1 MNRLRSAKRI
11 QLGVVGVGLF
21 AMLGAAV
28 STAAANTGLPY
39 IGERPRP
46 CQVNVPRAEALDG
59 GYLTDEACTTIY
71 VKPPQ
76 FGAAR
81 MSSHSRTL
89 NLDNCEGIN
98 DLNRI
103 QIKAIQDIRKVEMQM
118 QEAQAKLSV
127 NPTEDL
133 LNRIKE
139 MTKLVNSAM
148 ELERSMR
155 SYLDSK
161 KSEVGGSV
169 TVTLDNLW
177 GQIVE
182 KYKVLNS
189 PSLNGLVVER
199 MPINAAFLSYD
210 MVRQS
215 EDLALG
221 GISTALSPVIQT
233 TKTTLPVRLPP
244 AMDPSKRSDG
254 ELPDSMAP
262 PVSAYAF
269 GNSASITMVLSLLG
283 LCPYTGISSPLRLP
297 GTESLVS
304 YLTPNVT
311 YFYPVASKSFYKV
324 KINASA
330 LASAVVQSYQKANVV
345 DASRLA
351 QLLSGGSSLAF
362 EEQSSQDVRG
372 AQSLTPEQKQ
382 TIKGQL
388 ITYVTEAVL
397 KNIGNLIGALKESS
411 DYQNSNTEVH
421 RGSRCHGKW
430 FWRRCHNYTYEVVV
444 KTPNWDAIARKVESI
459 LNASSGTVTSNQST
473 YEYSDTM
480 AFIPPEEIIKI
491 RNQRQE
497 TGGVQ

>member
-1 MNRLRSAKRI
+1 
-11 QLGVVGVGLF
+11 
-21 AMLGAAV
+21 
-28 STAAANTGLPY
+28 
-39 IGERPRP
+39 
-46 CQVNVPRAEALDG
+46 
-59 GYLTDEACTTIY
+59 
-71 VKPPQ
+71 
-76 FGAAR
+76 
-81 MSSHSRTL
+81 
-89 NLDNCEGIN
+89 
-98 DLNRI
+98 
-103 QIKAIQDIRKVEMQM
+103 
-118 QEAQAKLSV
+118 
-127 NPTEDL
+127 
-133 LNRIKE
+133 
-139 MTKLVNSAM
+139 
-148 ELERSMR
+148 
-155 SYLDSK
+155 
-161 KSEVGGSV
+161 
-169 TVTLDNLW
+169 
-177 GQIVE
+177 
-182 KYKVLNS
+182 
-189 PSLNGLVVER
+189 
-199 MPINAAFLSYD
+199 
-210 MVRQS
+210 
-215 EDLALG
+215 
-221 GISTALSPVIQT
+221 
-233 TKTTLPVRLPP
+233 
-244 AMDPSKRSDG
+244 MDPSKRSDG